1 MRLKTVMVGTLT
13 LYDRIVYK
21 YTNSNYAIFLRD
33 SQYSL
38 HLCPTTHL
46 LWRSNVYYVRP
57 NLIMNEFSP
66 QSAHWGTFPE
76 FLRPNRTWNTTPTK
90 LLCVHAK
97 KNAEHTPSACKR
109 RRAPIAIFQKKASLG
124 YFVNFFVAHKIHLH
138 VSYLAYSVLNFKS
151 TAILG
156 CLVQKVLV
164 QVHRGVPGYTLVY

>member
-1 MRLKTVMVGTLT
+1 MRFPFPLE
-13 LYDRIVYK
+13 
-21 YTNSNYAIFLRD
+21 F
-33 SQYSL
+33 
-38 HLCPTTHL
+38 
-46 LWRSNVYYVRP
+46 RP

-109 RRAPIAIFQKKASLG
+109 RRAPIAIFQKTASLG

-138 VSYLAYSVLNFKS
+138 VSYLAYYSVLNFKS

-164 QVHRGVPGYTLVY
+164 PGYTLVYSKCKQVQHST